1 MRDIGKNIKMIRISK
16 KWTQDALAEALF
28 VTRQTVSNYENGRSR
43 PDLDMLLKI
52 AEVFDT
58 DITTIIYGPPVPQ
71 SKKVAY
77 RQLIISGALLV
88 FLLICY
94 FVVSAT
100 VSKDIRF
107 LFTSA
112 RLLNSIVLLPAVML
126 VLGWMLLHLLG
137 IFCNLRQLKGKGIKW
152 IKLTVSVVFGLWVA
166 ILVPY
171 FVFMI
176 VSLIHSLTSDSV
188 HMVFPHIPIYQ
199 EIAYGILKLT
209 INVPFL
215 YALWGGL
222 FWILGVPKVTVRDA
236 SSG

>member
-77 RQLIISGALLV
+77 RQLVISGVLLV
-88 FLLICY
+88 LLLISY
-94 FVVSAT
+94 FVVST
-100 VSKDIRF
+100 IISNDIRF

-126 VLGWMLLHLLG
+126 VFGWMLLHLLG
-137 IFCNLRQLKGKGIKW
+137 IFCDLRQLNRNRTKW
-152 IKLTVSVVFGLWVA
+152 IKMAVSVVFGLWVA
-166 ILVPY
+166 ILEPY

-176 VSLIHSLTSDSV
+176 VSLIRSLASDSV

-209 INVPFL
+209 INAPFL